1 MATYTRFSSDDV
13 VITTE
18 KVFTSTWTGNTNAL
32 TTSLPTHFGIPG
44 NIAATNALYASP
56 SGNLAFATSVYNGPA
71 ATTTNE
77 VQYTISYGH
86 KAGSGSLDYTSTDP
100 GFSSARS
107 IYGQYRSLIY
117 GDENRNFTF
126 NGYEPQDIYVI
137 NINRARYKQS
147 LRLGSLDLHLKG
159 PVKLTDDS
167 VTRSGSAVLTNIG
180 RQFNVVSGSAGIM
193 LGSNL
198 SQANA
203 DSGSYGLFYPDAG
216 IIILN
221 PDALRRGSAIT
232 ALPTR
237 TGNLAFGARDNVG
250 LLTASIID
258 TDARNFELDS
268 QENISSQFYFVRAKN
283 KEFNYTTNASFIDAN
298 GNINLTSMVDNPVSY
313 ITTVGL
319 YNDAN
324 ELLAVAKLSQPI
336 TKDFTKEALIKVT
349 LDY

>member
-18 KVFTSTWTGNTNAL
+18 KVFTSTWTNNTNAL
-32 TTSLPTHFGIPG
+32 TTAATNNFGAPG
-44 NIAATNALYASP
+44 NIAVSDVLYSSP
-56 SGNLAFATSVYNGPA
+56 SGSLAFATSVYNGPA

-147 LRLGSLDLHLKG
+147 LRLGSLNLKL
-159 PVKLTDDS
+159 KTSNLTDDS

-180 RQFNVVSGSAGIM
+180 RQFNVVSGSNGVM
-193 LGSNL
+193 NGSNL

-221 PDALRRGSAIT
+221 PDALQRGGEIT
-232 ALPTR
+232 SLPTR
-237 TGNLAFGARDNVG
+237 DGNLANGPRDNIN
-250 LLTASIID
+250 LLRAAIID
-258 TDARNFELDS
+258 AAAHSFELDS

-336 TKDFTKEALIKVT
+336 TKDFTKEALIKVK